1 MEKGV
6 VFNIQRYS
14 INDGPGIRTCVFLK
28 GCPLNCQWCHNP
40 ESKSPKPE
48 LSYSAAKCIGCG
60 KCAAVCPNG
69 CHTFADGIHAIDRTS
84 CIACGKCVNE
94 CIGALEIFGKMMT
107 VDEVIAEAIKDKPF
121 YAESGGGITFTGGE
135 PFAQPKFLLAL
146 LKEAKKQELH
156 VCIETSGYVQH
167 EILADAMNYVDV
179 FLFDYKETDAERH
192 AEYTGVRNEK
202 ILENLCYLAENG
214 KEIVLRCPII
224 PGYNDRDEHFS
235 EIASLADKYEGITH
249 VDIEP
254 YHPLGKT
261 KAAQIGKEYPL
272 GELEMV
278 NKELSNEWIQTIQAQ
293 TKRNVR
299 RG

>member
-28 GCPLNCQWCHNP
+28 GCPLNCRWCHNP

-84 CIACGKCVNE
+84 CIACGKCVNA
-94 CIGALEIFGKMMT
+94 CIGALDLFGKMMT

-146 LKEAKKQELH
+146 LKEAKKQGLH

-235 EIASLADKYEGITH
+235 AIASLADKYEGITH

>member
-1 MEKGV
+1 MGKGV

-28 GCPLNCQWCHNP
+28 GCPLNCRWCHNP

-235 EIASLADKYEGITH
+235 AIASLADKYEGITH
-249 VDIEP
+249 VEIEP